1 MTAASLAGPDFLAFV
16 VDDLD
21 AASRFW
27 RDVAGLKLAPQSPP
41 GAQVFLT
48 RPVPFAVRVPRPRE
62 VPGSGQGVAV
72 WFSVSGDVDEY
83 RAALV
88 RRGAAW
94 GNCATDRSGECL
106 TWWCLAGLSSPSM
119 RVRREIL
126 DRSGF
131 GGSCRGCGR
140 RWFCA
145 AWAWEGS
152 GAAVSARG
160 CVGAVFASDADACWE
175 GGTEFYRDWKSLRS
189 GAVSVPTDGESCAD
203 PTGCCL
209 F

>member
-48 RPVPFAVRVPRPRE
+48 RPVPFAVRVPRPGE

-88 RRGAAW
+88 QRGA
-94 GNCATDRSGECL
+94 TLGEL
-106 TWWCLAGLSSPSM
+106 RDGPFGRMFDLVAPG
-119 RVRREIL
+119 
-126 DRSGF
+126 GF
-131 GGSCRGCGR
+131 VVTVH
-140 RWFCA
+140 A
-145 AWAWEGS
+145 
-152 GAAVSARG
+152 SA
-160 CVGAVFASDADACWE
+160 
-175 GGTEFYRDWKSLRS
+175 
-189 GAVSVPTDGESCAD
+189 P
-203 PTGCCL
+203 
-209 F
+209 

>member
-27 RDVAGLKLAPQSPP
+27 RDVAGLNLAPQSPP

-48 RPVPFAVRVPRPRE
+48 RPVPFAVRVPRPGE
-62 VPGSGQGVAV
+62 VPGSGQRVAV
-72 WFSVSGDVDEY
+72 WFSVSGGVDEY

-88 RRGAAW
+88 RRGATPPGRVARRTVRT
-94 GNCATDRSGECL
+94 NVRF
-106 TWWCLAGLSSPSM
+106 WWRLVGLSSPSV

-131 GGSCRGCGR
+131 GGITSRLRSPVWPLCSLGMGR
-140 RWFCA
+140 RLRC
-145 AWAWEGS
+145 
-152 GAAVSARG
+152 
-160 CVGAVFASDADACWE
+160 
-175 GGTEFYRDWKSLRS
+175 GG
-189 GAVSVPTDGESCAD
+189 
-203 PTGCCL
+203 
-209 F
+209 